1 MKLKQ
6 NEEGKKKKKLTKYAV
21 KLAISNEDIVT
32 SKTMLK
38 KLNHK

>member
-6 NEEGKKKKKLTKYAV
+6 NEEGKKKTHQYAV